1 MFDVI
6 VIGTG
11 ISGSFVAREL
21 AKYKLDVLVLEKN
34 NDVSNETTMANSAIV
49 HSGYDPVP
57 GTNKAK
63 FNVLGNAMYEEVCKE
78 LDCSYKRTGSLTVAV
93 DDDQVKT
100 LYELEK
106 RSAINQVPVKI
117 LSREEALERE
127 PNLSDQTKAALY
139 AESAAIVYPWE
150 LAIALMENAMDNGVQ
165 LKLNH
170 EVVDIAKEGS
180 TFHVKTNNEVFQA
193 KAIINCA
200 GVFADR
206 IHNMIAEKSFEITPR
221 RGQYFVLDKTVGS
234 HVSHVIFPCPSEKGK
249 GVLVTPTTHG
259 NLLIG
264 PTSEVIEDK
273 NGIQTTMSGLSY
285 VKEHADST
293 VKNIPYHKVIRSFAG
308 LRPSSDLHDFIIE
321 EAADVAGFID
331 VAGIES
337 PGLASAPAIAKEVV
351 QILSSRIELKE
362 KDNFNPRR
370 YGYTT
375 FAKLSLDEK
384 KALIEKD
391 PKYGQIICRC
401 ETVTEGEIV
410 DCIRR
415 NAGATTIKGVK
426 KRVRPGMGRCQGGFC
441 EPLVLEILARELGKD
456 PMEIDYD
463 SIGSNI
469 LIEETK
475 ISQEELEALK
485 SREA

>member
-57 GTNKAK
+57 GSNKAK
-63 FNVLGNAMYEEVCKE
+63 FNVLGNAMYENICRE
-78 LDCSYKRTGSLTVAV
+78 LDCSYKRTGSLTVAL

-100 LYELEK
+100 LYELQK
-106 RSAINQVPVKI
+106 RSDLNQVPVKI
-117 LSREEALERE
+117 LTRDQALELE
-127 PNLSDQTKAALY
+127 PNLSEETKATLY
-139 AESAAIVYPWE
+139 AETAAIVYPWE
-150 LAIALMENAMDNGVQ
+150 LAIALMENAMDNGVR

-170 EVVDIAKEGS
+170 EVIGISKEDGN
-180 TFHVKTNNEVFQA
+180 FQVRTNKEVFQA
-193 KAIINCA
+193 KAVINCA
-200 GVFADR
+200 GVYADK
-206 IHNMIAEKSFEITPR
+206 IHNMISKKTFEIIPR
-221 RGQYFVLDKTVGS
+221 RGQYFVLDKSVGN

-264 PTSEVIEDK
+264 PTSEVIHDK
-273 NGIQTTMSGLSY
+273 SGVKTTMEGLSY
-285 VKEHADST
+285 VKEHADGI

-321 EAADVAGFID
+321 EAGDTEGFID

-337 PGLASAPAIAKEVV
+337 PGLASAPAIAKEAVS
-351 QILSSRIELKE
+351 ILGERFSLVKKE
-362 KDNFNPRR
+362 DFNPIRK
-370 YGYTT
+370 GYTS
-375 FAKLSLDEK
+375 FSELSIEEK
-384 KALIEKD
+384 RKIIEKD
-391 PKYGQIICRC
+391 PRYGQIVCRC
-401 ETVTEGEIV
+401 ERVTEGEIV
-410 DCIRR
+410 DCIQR

-441 EPLVLEILARELGKD
+441 EPLVLDILARELGID
-456 PMEIDYD
+456 PIEVNYD
-463 SIGSNI
+463 SVGSNI
-469 LIEETK
+469 LVEETK
-475 ISQEELEALK
+475 IDQEELDAIMT
-485 SREA
+485 REV